1 MYVLSRSSLLVT
13 QAPSQ
18 PRPVRSR
25 FSVVFPHKY
34 KRREERC
41 VTILKTAARETID
54 TWNNFNSITRTLVV
68 WVVSESQEVMVF
80 GRMILGTPSLLSSVL
95 F

>member
-1 MYVLSRSSLLVT
+1 MGHVCSVTLVIACHT
-13 QAPSQ
+13 GSFAA
-18 PRPVRSR
+18 V

-34 KRREERC
+34 KRREKRC

-80 GRMILGTPSLLSSVL
+80 GRMILGTPLLL
-95 F
+95 